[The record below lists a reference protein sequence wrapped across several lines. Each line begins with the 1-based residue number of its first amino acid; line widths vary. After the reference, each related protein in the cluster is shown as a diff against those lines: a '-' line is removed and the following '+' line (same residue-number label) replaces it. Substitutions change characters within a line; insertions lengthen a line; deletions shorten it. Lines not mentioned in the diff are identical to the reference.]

1 MKKYCIYILCSS
13 KNGTL
18 YVGVTSNLARRM
30 YEHQQILI
38 SGFTQKYNVKI
49 LVHVE
54 QYSTMYQAIVR
65 EKNLKEWNRQWKIDL
80 IEKTNFDWEDL
91 SKHLL

>member
-1 MKKYCIYILCSS
+1 MKKYYVYILCSK

-18 YVGVTSNLARRM
+18 YVGVTNNIVRRM
-30 YEHQQILI
+30 YEHQQCLVP
-38 SGFTQKYNVKI
+38 GFTQTYKISI

-65 EKNLKEWNRQWKIDL
+65 EKRLKEWKRSWKIQL
-80 IEKTNFDWEDL
+80 IEKNNFEWEDL
-91 SKHLL
+91 TKELL